1 MEAMYNNAMYNDFPL
16 FILTGL
22 VSLSYVQ
29 PSKQGIFQILASLD
43 SLLPS
48 LQSSKIDVHSI
59 LPHDA
64 PLWTIR
70 PLNGL
75 LILF

>member
-1 MEAMYNNAMYNDFPL
+1 MEAMYNNPMYNDFPL

-29 PSKQGIFQILASLD
+29 PSKQEIFQISASLD

-48 LQSSKIDVHSI
+48 LRSSKIDVHSI

-64 PLWTIR
+64 PL
-70 PLNGL
+70 
-75 LILF
+75 

>member
-1 MEAMYNNAMYNDFPL
+1 MEAMYNNAMYNNFPL

-29 PSKQGIFQILASLD
+29 PSKQGIFQISASLD

-48 LQSSKIDVHSI
+48 LRLGTSTVLLGS
-59 LPHDA
+59 
-64 PLWTIR
+64 R
-70 PLNGL
+70 P
-75 LILF
+75 